1 MRVNTAFIHAKYS
14 SLYGIGI
21 LVSLPRPHTP
31 NEASIRF
38 LLGTWNFVILLDWEA
53 KNNARNP

>member
-1 MRVNTAFIHAKYS
+1 MQVNTAFIHAKYS

-21 LVSLPRPHTP
+21 LVSLPRPTP

-38 LLGTWNFVILLDWEA
+38 LLGTWNFVILLDWEV
-53 KNNARNP
+53 